1 MKRRSL
7 RMAGLTLAA
16 LMVMGSLAACG
27 GQKQTTTAAPG
38 AADTKAEAA
47 KEGDKTEDK
56 AEGEPS
62 EASSGETVELS
73 WYVGEPESHAWS
85 QVSYDIAKEIEEKT
99 NGALKIKVYPGA
111 TLGTQAEA
119 LDMLRT
125 GSLAF
130 EVTGPSILA
139 SFCDQVQVYS
149 LPYAF
154 DNAEQA
160 YDYFASEGSQKMYN
174 ETVLNASGVR
184 TLDVWY
190 YGDRNLTISGV
201 EPTTPADLAG
211 LSVRCMDTPI
221 AKTVVAALGGNPVPI
236 NMSELYLSLQTGV
249 VVGEENPVP
258 TIIAQKFYEVQD
270 AVVLTK
276 HSVHLGTVEVSEQ
289 IWQSLTEEQ
298 RQIITEVLAK
308 YRPIIEDRIN
318 KETEEGLEF
327 LKEQGMKVIE
337 PDVEA
342 FKANAAKVVEENFG
356 NDPEWAAAIKDLNDF
371 KANWK
376 K

>member
-99 NGALKIKVYPGA
+99 NSALKIKVYPGA

>member
-1 MKRRSL
+1 MRKRNM
-7 RMAGLTLAA
+7 RMAGLVLAA
-16 LMVMGSLAACG
+16 VMVMGSLTACN
-27 GQKQTTTAAPG
+27 GQKTGDTAGTQAE
-38 AADTKAEAA
+38 TKTEAA
-47 KEGDKTEDK
+47 KGEDK
-56 AEGEPS
+56 AEDAQAGEAQAA
-62 EASSGETVELS
+62 ASTGEVRELS

-85 QVSYDIAKEIEEKT
+85 QVSYDIAKEIGEKT
-99 NGALKIKVYPGA
+99 GGALEIKVYPGA

-130 EVTGPSILA
+130 EISGPSILA

-154 DNAEQA
+154 DSAAQA

-174 ETVLNASGVR
+174 GTVLDASGVR

-201 EPTTPADLAG
+201 EPTTPDDLSG

-276 HSVHLGTVEVSEQ
+276 HSVHLGTVHVSEQ

-308 YRPIIEDRIN
+308 YRPVIEERIN

-327 LKEQGMKVIE
+327 LKEHGMKVIE

-356 NDPEWAAAIKDLNDF
+356 SDPDWAAAIKDLNDF
-371 KANWK
+371 KESWK